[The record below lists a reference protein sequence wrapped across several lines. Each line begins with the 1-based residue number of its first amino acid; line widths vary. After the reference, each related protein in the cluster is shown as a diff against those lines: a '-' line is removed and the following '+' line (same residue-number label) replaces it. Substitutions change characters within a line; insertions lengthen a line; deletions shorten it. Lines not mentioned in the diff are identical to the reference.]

1 MTPPMTIAHSGGAEG
16 GFRSE
21 GAPGGAVHGPPL
33 IPPPPPGAVPRPRP
47 NAHAGGECAGGGPG

>member
-1 MTPPMTIAHSGGAEG
+1 MTPPMTIAHSRGAER

-33 IPPPPPGAVPRPRP
+33 IPSPPGAAQRPRP
-47 NAHAGGECAGGGPG
+47 TAHAGGECAGGGPG